1 MNIAKIVENNKQQ
14 RKKER
19 KKKNKISEHCS
30 HERKYLFCL
39 IFEIL
44 FKRER
49 EIHGHHYCTM

>member
-49 EIHGHHYCTM
+49 EKQNR